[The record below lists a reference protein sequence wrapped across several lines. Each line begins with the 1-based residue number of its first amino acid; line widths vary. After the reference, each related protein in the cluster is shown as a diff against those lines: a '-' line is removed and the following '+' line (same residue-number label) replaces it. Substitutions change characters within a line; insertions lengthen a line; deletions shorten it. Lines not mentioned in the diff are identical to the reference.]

1 MPELVKSLPS
11 RVHDPDEPDKVLKA
25 KADKGD
31 DSFDGFRYGVY
42 SYIGAAEKPK
52 EMLIQEMLT
61 SDDPTMRNLQRMMA
75 EEKYAKMNSN
85 SPIYFG
91 RRAYLN

>member
-1 MPELVKSLPS
+1 LKWWEEAHWAESALL
-11 RVHDPDEPDKVLKA
+11 VLKVEA
-25 KADKGD
+25 DKADD
-31 DSFDGFRYGVY
+31 CFDGFRYGVY
-42 SYIGAAEKPK
+42 SYIGAAEKPR
-52 EMLIQEMLT
+52 EMVIQEALT

-75 EEKYAKMNSN
+75 EEKYAKMNAN